1 VSKKPEVVL
10 PVESVPRRTE
20 LISGPGHPTGT
31 HGHAPLLEATGATNR
46 GADDGLSVSTPVDR
60 HGLATSVAATG
71 PNGKT
76 SDVKEPAERLPTN
89 SRSSLGVRT
98 RSSYET
104 LNSSIHQAKDLASS
118 RKEVVLKR
126 RGGPSAYMA
135 AFRVRFSA

>member
-1 VSKKPEVVL
+1 MSKKPEVVL

-71 PNGKT
+71 PNGKS
-76 SDVKEPAERLPTN
+76 SDMKEPAERLPTN
-89 SRSSLGVRT
+89 SRSLGVCT
-98 RSSYET
+98 RPSYET
-104 LNSSIHQAKDLASS
+104 LNSSIHQEKDLASS

-126 RGGPSAYMA
+126 RGGPSACMA